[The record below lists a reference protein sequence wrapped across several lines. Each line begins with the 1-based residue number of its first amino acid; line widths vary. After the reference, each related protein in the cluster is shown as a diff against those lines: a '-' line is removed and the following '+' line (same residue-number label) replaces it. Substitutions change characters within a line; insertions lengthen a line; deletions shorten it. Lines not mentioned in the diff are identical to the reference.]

1 MGLWSQCFEVSKFLI
16 VGSPFAVEARVVPIM
31 RVETQ
36 WGREVAA
43 NSKVSSR
50 VAECCKCSECSETK
64 PKMALV
70 GDGNRFLGFGILNSE
85 VKTCKPARPIPHT

>member
-1 MGLWSQCFEVSKFLI
+1 MGLWSQCFDVSKFLI
-16 VGSPFAVEARVVPIM
+16 VGSPFAAEARVVPIV

-70 GDGNRFLGFGILNSE
+70 GDGNQFFLIWNSQLRSQNLQA
-85 VKTCKPARPIPHT
+85 C